1 MQEKVMSECACL
13 MFCDVMHGMANM
25 GAVVDLW
32 WYLWVV
38 CVLIVGGLG
47 SMVTPATEFHKDPKH
62 RRIEFAGIYDLLEK
76 IVHQSNSFQLPTPL
90 I

>member
-32 WYLWVV
+32 
-38 CVLIVGGLG
+38 
-47 SMVTPATEFHKDPKH
+47 
-62 RRIEFAGIYDLLEK
+62 
-76 IVHQSNSFQLPTPL
+76 
-90 I
+90 